1 MANVHF
7 LRKMAQDDLWD
18 TIFFASG
25 EVPIKEKT
33 KDFVQLKTRPFEIKI
48 YTNRKILINGFR
60 CNAVK
65 DAKSF
70 IQHQIKNTL

>member
-18 TIFFASG
+18 TIFFVSG
-25 EVPIKEKT
+25 EVPIKEKSS
-33 KDFVQLKTRPFEIKI
+33 DFVHLKTIPLDVKI
-48 YTNRKILINGFR
+48 YTNRKIIVNGTR

-65 DAKSF
+65 DAKRF
-70 IQHQIKNTL
+70 IQYFI